1 MIAWTFKE
9 VKTMAIKINFESNNL
24 IPSKMILGEAITIGI
39 IAVLISFLLDFFG
52 LQIILNWVPKG
63 WEVLI
68 LIILSVYVKHLLII
82 RWKGKEVI

>member
-1 MIAWTFKE
+1 M
-9 VKTMAIKINFESNNL
+9 IKINFEPKNL
-24 IPSKMILGEAITIGI
+24 IPSKTIIGEAVSIGI
-39 IAVLISFLLDFFG
+39 IAVGISFLLNFFG

-68 LIILSVYVKHLLII
+68 LVILSVYLKHLLII